1 MNALITLRRS
11 TSLILST
18 LALSSLATV
27 ALAQTSARLNV
38 LGTPNDGVICRS
50 GYTASF
56 GASSMKCSKTTE
68 ILVVLAC
75 LEPRFTDKIVR
86 ASAGGTPDG
95 LDVCDKPGGVTI
107 TSTNDISNFNKGGD
121 YVFAKK
127 DDAQI
132 ALRVANQ
139 RQAEATALGL
149 TLSEVEVED
158 GIAVTDTSLNTS
170 EDKSRVPLTFFTFP
184 VRTAGA
190 VIGPINPAP
199 TAFVPRALPR

>member
-18 LALSSLATV
+18 LALSSLATA
-27 ALAQTSARLNV
+27 ALAQVRTPINL

-56 GASSMKCSKTTE
+56 SPTGMKCSKVSE
-68 ILVVLAC
+68 ISVALAC

-86 ASAGGTPDG
+86 APALGTPNG

-107 TSTNDISNFNKGGD
+107 TSTNDIRSFTPGAD

-132 ALRVANQ
+132 AVRVANQ

-149 TLSEVEVED
+149 TLGEVEVED
-158 GIAVTDTSLNTS
+158 GAAVTDTTSGDS
-170 EDKSRVPLTFFTFP
+170 EDKSKVPLTFFTFP

>member
-1 MNALITLRRS
+1 MNSLSTLRRS
-11 TSLILST
+11 TRLILST
-18 LALSSLATV
+18 LAFSSLA
-27 ALAQTSARLNV
+27 AAAFAQTSARINLM
-38 LGTPNDGVICRS
+38 GTPNDGVICRS
-50 GYTASF
+50 GYSASF
-56 GASSMKCSKTTE
+56 GASSMKCSKTSE

-75 LEPRFTDKIVR
+75 LDTRFPDKIVR
-86 ASAGGTPDG
+86 ASAGGSPNG

-107 TSTNDISNFNKGGD
+107 TSTNDISNFNQGGD
-121 YVFAKK
+121 YVFARK

-149 TLSEVEVED
+149 TLGEVEVED
-158 GIAVTDTSLNTS
+158 GAAVSDTSLNSS

-199 TAFVPRALPR
+199 SAFVPRPLPR